1 MIKEFEGRTEM
12 EAIGKAAEAL
22 GLERHC
28 FDVEIVEVQR
38 GGLFRK
44 PRVKI
49 RVHTSD
55 SGLPVSGTG
64 ARDTSA
70 RTSAGGRDTSAR
82 FTGSANARGDR
93 GTRDASARDT
103 RGPGGRNGGS
113 RAGRRDTY
121 DRVPS
126 SPKADAPPLPPSDDP
141 QFEAG
146 VLEYIDG
153 IISRMGIESA
163 VRVTA
168 RDPRRL
174 DISIESP
181 DSAFLIGKKGRTL
194 DALQLLVNARFGG
207 LNRDSLR
214 VILDCENYRV
224 RREESLVRLALSVA
238 DRVRG
243 GRSSFLLEPMNPFD
257 RRVVHTALQDFDDI
271 DTKSEGS
278 GSFKQVR
285 VSYTGGAEPMSN

>member
-1 MIKEFEGRTEM
+1 M

-49 RVHTSD
+49 RVHTPD

-64 ARDTSA
+64 ARSVSARDTSA
-70 RTSAGGRDTSAR
+70 RDTRGTGTR

-93 GTRDASARDT
+93 ETRDT
-103 RGPGGRNGGS
+103 RGTGGRSGGN

-126 SPKADAPPLPPSDDP
+126 AAKADAPPLPPPDDP
-141 QFEAG
+141 EFEAG
-146 VLEYIDG
+146 VLEYING
-153 IISRMGIESA
+153 IISRMGIEA
-163 VRVTA
+163 ALRVTA
-168 RDPRRL
+168 RDTRRL

-207 LNRDSLR
+207 LHKDSLR

-243 GRSSFLLEPMNPFD
+243 GRTSFLLEPMNPFD

-285 VSYTGGAEPMSN
+285 VSYTGNEY